1 MKKSQ
6 MQRLAEK
13 EIRRLKSAL
22 GLHFWDI
29 DLVIGRCETEGAV
42 GENGLLPEYERAT
55 ITIDH
60 ARIEN
65 EDELLNVVRHEM
77 IHCLLAPMEDVL
89 KVMHALLDDDKSSK
103 ALVDGVYDRALERT
117 VLALERSDC
126 GSDK

>member
-1 MKKSQ
+1 
-6 MQRLAEK
+6 
-13 EIRRLKSAL
+13 
-22 GLHFWDI
+22 
-29 DLVIGRCETEGAV
+29 V